1 MNLQTTDRRDVLKC
15 AAAAMTAAF
24 ALHAGSS
31 HARRSRKSMIYQLR
45 IYEIF
50 EHNKAA
56 FHARFRDHAVRI
68 MKTYGFDFASLWET
82 TTPERTEFVYLLRWP
97 DAETMKASWDR
108 FMADQEWQ
116 RIKDETVAR
125 DGKMVGV
132 IEDRAMQAVDYAPL
146 I

>member
-1 MNLQTTDRRDVLKC
+1 MDLQTTDRRNVLKC
-15 AAAAMTAAF
+15 AAAAMATAI
-24 ALHAGSS
+24 ALQPGSS
-31 HARRSRKSMIYQLR
+31 HARRSRNSMIYQLR

-50 EHNKAA
+50 EHNKSA

-68 MKTYGFDFASLWET
+68 MKTYGFDFASLWEAA
-82 TTPERTEFVYLLRWP
+82 TPERREFVYLLRWP
-97 DAETMKASWDR
+97 DAGTMKASWER
-108 FMADQEWQ
+108 FMADEEWQ